1 MIIKNLTLSLLLFSS
16 TVLFANIEL
25 PVLFSDNMILQQ
37 KTDAPIWGKASPNKK
52 VKVQTSWDNKE
63 YIVKANADG
72 SWTLKMQTP
81 SAGGPFSITVSDGK
95 QLKLNNVMIGE
106 IWICSGQSNMEMP
119 LEGWGMVNNHA
130 QEVQAAD
137 YPNIRLLQVARVTS
151 PVALSTLKVEGGG
164 WQVCSPKTVAN
175 FSATAYF
182 FGRNLQQNL
191 NVPIGLIN
199 TSWGGTIAETWVSG
213 ETLETMPDFKEAV
226 NQQKKMPATAE
237 EQAKQYQQQLADW
250 KILAAS
256 KDYGFTNNK
265 PVWALPGTND
275 ESWKSMKVPGFIQ
288 DQGLG
293 LEKFNGIIWFRKT
306 LTIPATWDGK
316 ELTLNLGAI
325 DDMDTT
331 YFNGLA
337 IGYTDNFMA
346 GRSYKIPANIVKKGE
361 SVITVRVYDSGG
373 KGGFYGDA
381 KNVNIQSNETDLINL
396 SGDWKY
402 KVAMTLTEIP
412 AMPQNRTGQ
421 PNFPTMLF
429 NGMINP
435 LIPYAFRG
443 AIWYQG
449 ESNAG
454 RAYQYREL
462 FPLLIKDWRK
472 QWNKEFPFYF
482 VQLANFMN
490 LQTEPE
496 ESSWAELREA
506 QSMTLNLKNTGM
518 AVTTDI
524 GNATDIHPKNKQE
537 VGRRLALAAR
547 AQTYGENIEFSGPE
561 YQSYFMEGNKIR
573 ISFKH
578 TEGGLKTSNGAKM
591 EGFTIA
597 GLDHKFYWA
606 DAVIDGND
614 ILVSSPNVAYPLA
627 VRYGWANNPLNNLQN
642 GSGLPA
648 SPFRTDDW
656 QGMTYGSKR

>member
-1 MIIKNLTLSLLLFSS
+1 MLMAS
-16 TVLFANIEL
+16 TTLFANIEL
-25 PVLFSDNMILQQ
+25 PAMFSDNMILQQ

-52 VKVQTSWDNKE
+52 VKVLTSWDNKE
-63 YIVKANADG
+63 YNVKASADG
-72 SWTLKMQTP
+72 SWSLKMQTP

-95 QLKLNNVMIGE
+95 QIKLNNVLIGE

-119 LEGWGMVNNHA
+119 VEGWGMVDNHA

-137 YPNIRLLQVARVTS
+137 YPNIRLLQVGHVTS

-175 FSATAYF
+175 FSAAAYF
-182 FGRNLQQNL
+182 FGRNLHQNL

-199 TSWGGTIAETWVSG
+199 TSWGGTIAETWASG
-213 ETLETMPDFKEAV
+213 ETLEAMPDFKDAV
-226 NQQKKMPATAE
+226 AQIRKMPATAE
-237 EQAKQYQQQLADW
+237 GQEKLYREKIADW
-250 KILAAS
+250 KNSVLS
-256 KDYGFTNNK
+256 KDPGFNNNV
-265 PVWALPGTND
+265 PVWALPSTKD
-275 ESWKSMKVPGFIQ
+275 DSWKSMKVPGFIQ
-288 DQGLG
+288 DQG

-306 LTIPATWDGK
+306 LTIPSEWEVK
-316 ELTLNLGAI
+316 ELILNLGGI
-325 DDMDTT
+325 DDMDIT
-331 YFNGLA
+331 YFNGVE
-337 IGYTDNFMA
+337 IGHNENWMA
-346 GRSYKIPANIVKKGE
+346 SRSYKIPAKLVKKGE
-361 SVITVRVYDSGG
+361 SVITVRIFDTGG
-373 KGGFYGDA
+373 KGGIYGDA
-381 KNVNIQSNETDLINL
+381 KNVNIQSDAKAQVDL

-402 KVAMTLTEIP
+402 MEALNIHDIP
-412 AMPQNRTGQ
+412 AMPQNSTGQ
-421 PNFPTMLF
+421 PNYPTLLF
-429 NGMINP
+429 NAMINP

-462 FPLLIKDWRK
+462 FPLMIKDWRK
-472 QWNKEFPFYF
+472 QWNNDFPFYF
-482 VQLANFMN
+482 VQLANFMKV
-490 LQTEPE
+490 QTEPE

-524 GNATDIHPKNKQE
+524 GNANDIHPKNKQE

-547 AQTYGENIEFSGPE
+547 AQTYGEKIEYSGPE
-561 YQSYFMEGNKIR
+561 YQSYCMEGNKIR
-573 ISFKH
+573 ITFKH
-578 TEGGLKTSNGAKM
+578 TEGGLKTSNGTKM

-606 DAVIDGND
+606 DAVIDGNTV
-614 ILVSSPNVAYPLA
+614 LVSSPNVAYPIA

-656 QGMTYGSKR
+656 QGMTYGVTR